1 MINCKGNDCLRVQD
15 VKELLLT
22 LDNYMATYGLD
33 CVSVVADGEIARQLL
48 YHAINDD
55 NYNIG
60 QVDLDRYNQGDAYII
75 TLDLDTDV
83 DREVVIIKAK
93 GESDKYLATGTD
105 TFIQSDLPCKDKY
118 IEDVK
123 NNKYIDGF
131 KPIFFRIGKLKDAD
145 CLFDYYNRYED
156 NTKYGEISVSSN
168 IADFI
173 DLVSTFF
180 EEYFGI

>member
-1 MINCKGNDCLRVQD
+1 MINYKGNDCLRVQN
-15 VKELLLT
+15 VKELLHT
-22 LDNYMATYGLD
+22 LDNYMITYGLD

-48 YHAINDD
+48 YHAINDE

-75 TLDLDTDV
+75 TLDLDTEV

-105 TFIQSDLPCKDKY
+105 TFIQSNLPCKDKY

-131 KPIFFRIGKLKDAD
+131 DPKFFTIGKPKKND
-145 CLFDYYNRYED
+145 CLFEYFNRYED
-156 NTKYGEISVSSN
+156 DTRYGEISATSN
-168 IADFI
+168 IAEFI
-173 DLVSTFF
+173 DLVSAFF
-180 EEYFGI
+180 EGCFDI